1 MLVACLWRKCFH
13 FLRKLAGN
21 DSARASCYTPVMRFP
36 PQFLDQ
42 VRARVNLS
50 SVVGRHVQW
59 DRRKTNAGKGDYWA
73 CCPFHTEKSPSFH
86 ADDRK
91 GRYHCFGCKA
101 SGDIFTFL
109 VEKQGMRFGEAVEQL
124 AAEAGLAVPQLTE
137 AEVQR
142 EEKRASLYDVMEMAQ
157 QFFLKEL
164 QGARG
169 AKARGYLAD
178 RDLSPAVQH
187 QFGIGYTPDD
197 RAALRSHLADKGV
210 DVAQMAEA
218 GLVVSGDDIPVAYDR
233 FRDRVMFPIR
243 DGRGRVI
250 AFGGRALRADVP
262 AKYLNSPETPI
273 FSKGEVLYNFDK
285 ARSVAHQSGSIIAVE
300 GYVDVIAMTRAGFA
314 QTVAPLGTALTE
326 NQLGLLWRTAA
337 EPILCFDGDAAGQKA
352 AYRALDLALPR
363 LEPGHSLRFAFL
375 PDGKDPDDL
384 LRSDGPE
391 AVKAVVE
398 TAQGLADVLWSRAL
412 AQNDR
417 SSPERK
423 AAFERDLRFQVAN
436 IKDESV
442 RRHYLDDL
450 KDRFQKLWQA
460 NKPAWGR
467 GSSTRPGQGF
477 SNRFSPSGR
486 RLQAWEIPQSASP
499 GLRAAAS
506 QVKSPDQATRRADM
520 IVLAL
525 INHPDLL
532 HEFWDVFATLDMGE
546 PELDSLRTQ
555 ILDSASSEESL
566 ETAALRAHLGNKGF
580 SPVLERLERQ
590 AKRLNEWFLWS
601 DAARDD
607 ARTGLR
613 QMLALHRK
621 SVTLGRELK
630 AAEAAF
636 ALAPTEENLTALV
649 ALRDQVLSVEG
660 AEARLDGFGAASGRS
675 VDPTA

>member
-1 MLVACLWRKCFH
+1 
-13 FLRKLAGN
+13 
-21 DSARASCYTPVMRFP
+21 MRFP

-50 SVVGRHVQW
+50 SVIGRHVQW
-59 DRRKTNAGKGDYWA
+59 DRRKTNAGKGDFWA

-124 AAEAGLAVPQLTE
+124 AAEAGLPVPQLTE
-137 AEVQR
+137 QEVQR
-142 EEKRASLYDVMEMAQ
+142 EEKRRSLYDVMDLAQ
-157 QFFLKEL
+157 AFFVKEL

-178 RDLSPAVQH
+178 RDLSAAIQQ
-187 QFGIGYTPDD
+187 QFGIGYAPDD
-197 RAALRSHLADKGV
+197 RSALRSHLADKGV
-210 DVAQMAEA
+210 DVAEMAEA
-218 GLVVSGDDIPVAYDR
+218 GLVISGDDVPVAYDR

-285 ARSVAHQSGSIIAVE
+285 ARAAAHQKANIIAVE

-314 QTVAPLGTALTE
+314 ETVAPLGTALTE
-326 NQLGLLWRTAA
+326 NQLAILWRSAP
-337 EPILCFDGDAAGQKA
+337 EPILCFDGDSAGQKA
-352 AYRALDLALPR
+352 AYRALDLALP
-363 LEPGHSLRFAFL
+363 LLSPGHSLRFAFL

-384 LRSDGPE
+384 LRSDGAP
-391 AVKAVVE
+391 AVKAVIDQ
-398 TAQGLADVLWSRAL
+398 AQGLADVLWSRAL
-412 AQNDR
+412 SQNDR
-417 SSPERK
+417 ATPERK
-423 AAFERDLRFQVAN
+423 AAFERDLRLQVTT
-436 IKDESV
+436 IKDEGV

-450 KDRFQKLWQA
+450 RTRFEILR
-460 NKPAWGR
+460 R
-467 GSSTRPGQGF
+467 GPEARWAAATGYRRQTTSFAS
-477 SNRFSPSGR
+477 RFSPSGR
-486 RLQAWEIPQSASP
+486 RLQPWEIAGAASPQLKAMAAQPSASE
-499 GLRAAAS
+499 
-506 QVKSPDQATRRADM
+506 QNVRRAEL
-520 IVLAL
+520 IVLSI
-525 INHPDLL
+525 INHPGLL
-532 HEFWDVFATLDMGE
+532 HEFWDAFATLDLE
-546 PELDSLRTQ
+546 KPELDSLRTQ
-555 ILDSASSEESL
+555 ILDTASAEERL
-566 ETAALRAHLGNKGF
+566 EPAALRSHLKTRGFGPVLAHL
-580 SPVLERLERQ
+580 EDQ
-590 AKRLNEWFLWS
+590 AKRLNEWFLGS
-601 DAARDD
+601 DAAQDD

-636 ALAPTEENLTALV
+636 AQDPTEENLTALV
-649 ALRDQVLSVEG
+649 AIRDQVLSVEG
-660 AEARLDGFGAASGRS
+660 SEARLEGFGAASGRAS
-675 VDPTA
+675 DTSA